1 LSSIFSKLS
10 PNLHVKVRFV
20 GFLARKIGREI
31 SVELDEGTTFAEAVR
46 RISREY
52 GFGPIDLEKGSD
64 PDYLIVLLN
73 GRSHQPDV
81 KLKEGDEIAFLPPIA
96 GG

>member
-1 LSSIFSKLS
+1 LQVR
-10 PNLHVKVRFV
+10 VKFV

-31 SVELDEGTTFAEAVR
+31 SVELRDGTTFAEAVKQ
-46 RISREY
+46 ISEKY
-52 GFGPIDLEKGSD
+52 GFGPVDLERGSD

-81 KLKEGDEIAFLPPIA
+81 KLKEGDEMAFFPPIE

>member
-1 LSSIFSKLS
+1 MQIR
-10 PNLHVKVRFV
+10 VRFV

-31 SVELDEGTTFAEAVR
+31 VVNLEEEATFANAVKK
-46 RISREY
+46 ISEIY
-52 GFGPIDLEKGSD
+52 GFGPIDINKGND

-73 GRSHQPDV
+73 GRSQKPDV
-81 KLKEGDEIAFLPPIA
+81 KLKEGDEIVFLPPIA